1 MSTESPLCEAVPQP
15 IGGASETAAAPVRVE
30 RLDASVALVIIDRPE
45 RRNALNLQVKSL
57 VADAIETLSTDSAVR
72 VIILAGAGKYFV
84 AGTDIA
90 EMVDMTT
97 TSHTLQATDRV
108 FNVLRRSE
116 KVLIAAVEGYALGGG
131 CELALCCDLIVAGE
145 GARFGQPE
153 IRVGVMPGAGGTQ
166 RLLRTLGKYQTMKL
180 VLTGEPVTGREAFA
194 MGMVSETVADG
205 QALARAQVLAQ
216 TIAAMPPLA
225 VRAIREVLQQ
235 GQDVALETALALERR
250 AFQMLFDTEDQ
261 KEGMTAFLEKRTP
274 AFKGC

>member
-1 MSTESPLCEAVPQP
+1 MTPDPHQQSGTP
-15 IGGASETAAAPVRVE
+15 PVRCE
-30 RLDASVALVIIDRPE
+30 RLDAAVALVTIDRPA
-45 RRNALNLQVKSL
+45 RRNALNLQVKEL
-57 VADAIETLSTDSAVR
+57 VADAVEMLSADPAVR
-72 VIILAGAGKYFV
+72 VIIVTGAGKYFV

-90 EMVDMTT
+90 EMTDMTT

-108 FNVLRRSE
+108 FNVLRRCD

-145 GARFGQPE
+145 SARLGQPE

-166 RLLRTLGKYQTMKL
+166 RLLRTIGRYQTMKL
-180 VLTGEPVTGREAFA
+180 VLTGEPVSGREAFS
-194 MGMVSETVADG
+194 MGMVSEAVADG
-205 QALARAQVLAQ
+205 QALARARALAQ

-225 VRAIREVLQQ
+225 VRAIREVMQQ

-250 AFQMLFDTEDQ
+250 AFQMLFDTQDQ
-261 KEGMTAFLEKRTP
+261 KEGMQAFLEKRTP